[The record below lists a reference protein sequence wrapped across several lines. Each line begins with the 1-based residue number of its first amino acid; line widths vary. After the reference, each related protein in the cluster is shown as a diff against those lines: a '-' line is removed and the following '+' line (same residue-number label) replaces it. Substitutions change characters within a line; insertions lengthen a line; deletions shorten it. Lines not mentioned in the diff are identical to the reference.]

1 MKNENINLKAVDFFC
16 SGGGMSSGLQ
26 DAGIKVL
33 AGIDFDKEC
42 QNTYEANIIG
52 SKFILADVF
61 ELKEKDLEKNLK
73 IKKNDENLI
82 LIGCSPCQYW
92 SVIRTDKTTSS
103 KSKNLLHEF
112 HRFVKHFNPGYVIV
126 ENVPGI
132 LKKKEE
138 SGLNKFV
145 RSLEDQG
152 YKVHYE
158 IVNLNN
164 YGVPETR
171 KRFSLIAN
179 RVSDE
184 VVFPEADSSKP
195 TVRDFIGEH
204 NGFPSIPAGHKDHTD
219 FMHTVAG
226 LRDVNIKRLKKTPK
240 DGGSRSCWA
249 NTDLQLEAYKNPKG
263 TVSFSDTY
271 GRMSWDKPAPTITT
285 KFFSISN
292 GRFAHPEEDRA
303 ISLREGATL
312 QTFSKTYKFIG
323 TSTASIARMIGNAVP
338 PLYAKKLGQS
348 IVENHGSTKTSR
360 T

>member
-1 MKNENINLKAVDFFC
+1 M
-16 SGGGMSSGLQ
+16 
-26 DAGIKVL
+26 
-33 AGIDFDKEC
+33 
-42 QNTYEANIIG
+42 
-52 SKFILADVF
+52 
-61 ELKEKDLEKNLK
+61 
-73 IKKNDENLI
+73 
-82 LIGCSPCQYW
+82 IGCSPCQYW

-132 LKKKEE
+132 LNKKEE
-138 SGLNKFV
+138 SGLKKFV
-145 RSLEDQG
+145 NSLEDQG

-179 RVSDE
+179 RISDE
-184 VVFPEADSSKP
+184 VVFPEADDSKP

-204 NGFPSIPAGHKDHTD
+204 NGFPLISAGHKDQTD

-226 LRDVNIKRLKKTPK
+226 LSGINIKRLKKTPK
-240 DGGSRSCWA
+240 DGGSRSSWA
-249 NTDLQLEAYKNPKG
+249 DTKLQLKAYRNPKG
-263 TVSFSDTY
+263 TINFSDTY

-348 IVENHGSTKTSR
+348 IVENHESAKTSR